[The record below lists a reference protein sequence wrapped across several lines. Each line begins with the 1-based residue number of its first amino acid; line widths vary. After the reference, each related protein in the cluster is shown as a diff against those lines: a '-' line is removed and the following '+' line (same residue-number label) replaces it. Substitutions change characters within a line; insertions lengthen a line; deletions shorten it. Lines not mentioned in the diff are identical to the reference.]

1 MTFRIH
7 CKVDQHALDVIGE
20 NARWSVAVDGDVL
33 PGRFK
38 SQADALAAGQY
49 EVERAQRE
57 SRSARPASPPA
68 EHRVQ
73 APPATPEAWEVDD
86 LLRMRRIHDDL
97 DREYL
102 QVPKRPYRRQDV
114 GSVPSLCE
122 RSSGTDD
129 P

>member
-7 CKVDQHALDVIGE
+7 YKVDQHALDIIGE

-33 PGRFK
+33 PGRFR
-38 SQADALAAGQY
+38 SQADARAAGQA

-57 SRSARPASPPA
+57 SRPARSTVSPA
-68 EHRVQ
+68 ERQVL
-73 APPATPEAWEVDD
+73 APPSTPEAWEIDD
-86 LLRMRRIHDDL
+86 LCRMRRIHDDL

-102 QVPKRPYRRQDV
+102 QVPQRPYRRQND

-122 RSSGTDD
+122 GSAGADT